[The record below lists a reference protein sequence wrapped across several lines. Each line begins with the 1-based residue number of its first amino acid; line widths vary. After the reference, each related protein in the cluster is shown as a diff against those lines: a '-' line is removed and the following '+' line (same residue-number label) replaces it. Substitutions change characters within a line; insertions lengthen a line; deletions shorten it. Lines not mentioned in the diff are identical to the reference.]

1 MIHRDP
7 SLFRTLAMTPR
18 ALRPI
23 AHATAEA
30 IAAEVPH
37 LPAPTDELF
46 VVPPGVRRWRRRVG
60 ASSWWVVYSWVPETE
75 TLILRTVNELP

>member
-1 MIHRDP
+1 MIHRDA
-7 SLFRTLAMTPR
+7 SLFRTLARVPR
-18 ALRPI
+18 DLRPL

-30 IAAEVPH
+30 IAAEVPN
-37 LPAPTDELF
+37 LPAPTDEPF

-60 ASSWWVVYSWVPETE
+60 ASAWWVVYSWVPETE